1 MSRSRLSHAA
11 SAIRGKRTSIWR
23 ARSCRRESSDH
34 QRRMQ
39 QRRLVISNNL
49 GMHAR
54 AAARLVR
61 LASGFH
67 SEIQL
72 ARSEALHRTVNA
84 KSIFSVLLLA
94 ATKGTMIDIIV
105 EGPDEVEAIESLSR
119 LIEEN

>member
-1 MSRSRLSHAA
+1 
-11 SAIRGKRTSIWR
+11 
-23 ARSCRRESSDH
+23 
-34 QRRMQ
+34 MQ
-39 QRRLVISNNL
+39 QRRLVISNSL

-61 LASGFH
+61 LAGGFR

-119 LIEEN
+119 LIEENFGED